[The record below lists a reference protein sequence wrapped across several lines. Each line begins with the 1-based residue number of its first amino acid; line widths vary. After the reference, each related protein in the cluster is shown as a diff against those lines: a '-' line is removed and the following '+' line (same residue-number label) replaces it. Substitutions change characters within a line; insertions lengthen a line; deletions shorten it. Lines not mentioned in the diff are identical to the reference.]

1 MFEMMESNPLLGA
14 CGGMG
19 VAVISRDTTSFCKKH
34 LPIYAIGPQGET
46 YLYGAGCVRASL
58 LKRNI

>member
-19 VAVISRDTTSFCKKH
+19 VAEFQGIPHHFVKKH
-34 LPIYAIGPQGET
+34 LPIYAIGPQKGET
-46 YLYGAGCVRASL
+46 YYMVQGCVL
-58 LKRNI
+58 GLHY